1 MKRNG
6 RHLMNRIKLAAI
18 AAALTIVPSFA
29 YAQQPDAVRWGVP
42 MSFGSNLL
50 ALGDTM
56 PWVAQELE
64 KVSGGKIK
72 LQVFEPGKLIPALA
86 VYESVSDGKVEA
98 GYTWMGY
105 EVGKLPASALFG
117 AVPFGMESVEFMAW
131 MYFGGGNDCCASCSS
146 RTMSF
151 QFSAAPSVRKRR
163 AGSARRSPT
172 RTS

>member
-1 MKRNG
+1 
-6 RHLMNRIKLAAI
+6 MNRIKLAAI

-29 YAQQPDAVRWGVP
+29 HAQQPDAVRWGVP

-56 PWVAQELE
+56 PWVAQELD

-98 GYTWMGY
+98 G
-105 EVGKLPASALFG
+105 
-117 AVPFGMESVEFMAW
+117 
-131 MYFGGGNDCCASCSS
+131 
-146 RTMSF
+146 
-151 QFSAAPSVRKRR
+151 
-163 AGSARRSPT
+163 
-172 RTS
+172 